1 MRKIADGFLPR
12 GPFFIVRV
20 AAAAAPLMAA
30 SVLAPGLAPSVVMLA
45 ALLLYGLMQP
55 VQSELYDYS
64 QLELQFYLAYPVF
77 FIFLAWGSGL
87 AALKCPEQLGRSL
100 GPFFLLT
107 AISIWPAFQ
116 RTKRF
121 KAKKNIPYEAVYL
134 IVGALVF
141 IQQSLIWGRG

>member
-30 SVLAPGLAPSVVMLA
+30 SVLAPGP